1 DQANE
6 RLRSVQDQGGNRVE
20 IFNPAAREQEETE
33 REQRWV
39 HAIEQALANNEFVL
53 FNQQI
58 ISLQGAEGEY
68 YEILL
73 RLNGPNGEIL
83 PKSFM
88 PAAERNNLMPKIDKW
103 VIEHAI
109 KLLAQRVNDGQS
121 TTFLVKLSTQSLQD
135 ATLARW
141 VAGQLAAYKVP
152 PKSLILEM
160 PESKVMTSIKPAA
173 AFVTAVRK
181 LGCSFALEQFG
192 SGLKSFQLLQHIQA
206 DYLKIDRNFLDD
218 LPKNPENLSK
228 INEICKQAQEGGRK
242 TIAEW
247 VQDAASTSLL
257 FTAGVDFVQG
267 NFLQEPEKIITAET
281 VH

>member
-1 DQANE
+1 
-6 RLRSVQDQGGNRVE
+6 
-20 IFNPAAREQEETE
+20 
-33 REQRWV
+33 
-39 HAIEQALANNEFVL
+39 
-53 FNQQI
+53 
-58 ISLQGAEGEY
+58 
-68 YEILL
+68 
-73 RLNGPNGEIL
+73 
-83 PKSFM
+83 
-88 PAAERNNLMPKIDKW
+88 
-103 VIEHAI
+103 
-109 KLLAQRVNDGQS
+109 
-121 TTFLVKLSTQSLQD
+121 
-135 ATLARW
+135 
-141 VAGQLAAYKVP
+141 
-152 PKSLILEM
+152 M

-206 DYLKIDRNFLDD
+206 DYLKIDRNFLDE
-218 LPKNPENLSK
+218 LPKNPENLAK